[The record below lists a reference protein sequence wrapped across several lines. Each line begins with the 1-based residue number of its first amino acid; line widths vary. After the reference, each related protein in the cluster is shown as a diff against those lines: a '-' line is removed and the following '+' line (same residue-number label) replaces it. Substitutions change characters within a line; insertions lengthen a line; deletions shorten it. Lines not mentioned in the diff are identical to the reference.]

1 MSDSTL
7 TANLLEAWRNAERA
21 SEAARAAAVQADEAA
36 VAAQT
41 ATDQAKRAAE
51 AAQAAAAA
59 ARAVAEAAGVTLAAA
74 DHEVGRAKEAYLDRQ
89 RRQARTDPV
98 EGQRSGPAP
107 EPEPA

>member
-21 SEAARAAAVQADEAA
+21 SEAARTAAAQAEEAST
-36 VAAQT
+36 AAQT
-41 ATDQAKRAAE
+41 ATEQAKRAAE
-51 AAQAAAAA
+51 AAQAAADA

-74 DHEVGRAKEAYLDRQ
+74 DKEVGRAKEAYLDRQ
-89 RRQARTDPV
+89 RRQAQQD
-98 EGQRSGPAP
+98 GPGATSTA